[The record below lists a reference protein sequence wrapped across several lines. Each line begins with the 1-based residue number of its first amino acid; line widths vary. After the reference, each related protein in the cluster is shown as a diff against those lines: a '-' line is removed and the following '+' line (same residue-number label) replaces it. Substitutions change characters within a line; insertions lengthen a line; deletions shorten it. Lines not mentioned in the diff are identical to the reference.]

1 MHIIGF
7 TKSSPSS
14 QIAIIRDI
22 QNELVVSCFAFLLI
36 SDYDHDRNSCKNIF
50 IRENTFDPSLRPGAL
65 RYPPD
70 PRDGRDGRDPR
81 DRRDLTEAN
90 QCMN

>member
-1 MHIIGF
+1 MITTEIHAKAYSF
-7 TKSSPSS
+7 EK
-14 QIAIIRDI
+14 
-22 QNELVVSCFAFLLI
+22 
-36 SDYDHDRNSCKNIF
+36 
-50 IRENTFDPSLRPGAL
+50 NTFDPSLRPGAL

-90 QCMN
+90 QFMN